1 MEQCVK
7 SEASKICLKLASH
20 GLFHDCLKSKGV
32 QLKPPGMLI
41 KGSDGCPVGRR
52 MATWLRAI
60 VAGFWAFMCQARG
73 PLSLLT
79 LSTKI
84 QQVIW
89 TEWSPDWGWALGLPD
104 ELWSLLP
111 SLCPGHVL
119 YADIKMENGKSKGC
133 GVVKFESPEVAERA
147 CRMMNGMK
155 LSGREIDVR
164 IDRNA

>member
-60 VAGFWAFMCQARG
+60 GSWV
-73 PLSLLT
+73 LSIHVPGTRAT
-79 LSTKI
+79 LPFDSVNQNPTG
-84 QQVIW
+84 
-89 TEWSPDWGWALGLPD
+89 DLD
-104 ELWSLLP
+104 
-111 SLCPGHVL
+111 
-119 YADIKMENGKSKGC
+119 
-133 GVVKFESPEVAERA
+133 
-147 CRMMNGMK
+147 
-155 LSGREIDVR
+155 
-164 IDRNA
+164 